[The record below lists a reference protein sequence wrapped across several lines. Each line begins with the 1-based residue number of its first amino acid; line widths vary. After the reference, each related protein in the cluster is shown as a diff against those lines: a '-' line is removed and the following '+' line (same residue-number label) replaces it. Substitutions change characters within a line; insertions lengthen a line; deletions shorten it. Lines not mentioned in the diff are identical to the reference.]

1 MEDQSKIRVDRWVKN
16 RFPDLSQAQ
25 VLEAIDSGLVL
36 GEGGRR
42 LKKGEK
48 GEGWDTSALEA
59 HLKRVHLGNSGLV
72 VPVVD
77 TREGYVVVDKP
88 TGMTSHPVHLTD
100 DSTLSHWALAKY
112 PETRQAFPEAQPT
125 LVPHRLDTGT
135 SGLQIVATTRAGFD
149 LWRQRFVQ
157 KKVEKTYLAWCWGKP
172 PGNTFDVNYGLAH
185 LAKDPR
191 KMGVP
196 ALGDETR
203 GETAPAQSQCKV
215 LARRADRF
223 LVQVMTHGGV
233 THQVRVHLASLGF
246 PLLGDA
252 LYDPQHKERGGEF
265 PHHLLRAIKLFS
277 SNEESFALPTESYLA
292 FFT

>member
-1 MEDQSKIRVDRWVKN
+1 LEDQKKTRVDKWVKT
-16 RFPDLSQAQ
+16 RFPDLSQSQ
-25 VLEAIDSGLVL
+25 VQEAIESGLVV
-36 GEGGRR
+36 GPGGRR

-48 GEGWDTSALEA
+48 GEGWDASALEA
-59 HLKRVHLGNSGLV
+59 HLKKVHLGNPSLV
-72 VPVVD
+72 VPVLEV
-77 TREGYVVVDKP
+77 REGYVVVDKP
-88 TGMTSHPVHLTD
+88 TGMTGHPLHLTD
-100 DSTLSHWALAKY
+100 EATLSHWALAKY
-112 PETRQAFPEAQPT
+112 PETQAEFPEAQPT

-185 LAKDPR
+185 LAKDAR

-196 ALGDETR
+196 ALGHETR

-215 LARRADRF
+215 LERKGDRF
-223 LVQVMTHGGV
+223 LVQVITHGGV

-252 LYDPQHKERGGEF
+252 LYDPLHKERGGEF
-265 PHHLLRAIKLFS
+265 PHHLLRAIKLVFS
-277 SNEESFALPTESYLA
+277 TEESFSLALQLS
-292 FFT
+292 F